1 MMCGLVSCKS
11 VKRLIGMG
19 NTSEKALTEERRKGL
34 NYVKLSSPDEVD
46 RWKQE
51 PNVLVLTDYFDE
63 GSKECLET
71 AKYLD
76 SLASKYGDKLVIL
89 RINVSDSPALKKYAR
104 SKGIN
109 RFPSMEMHLNG
120 RKMDKVLGSLNYD
133 ALEGIVSGY
142 VDGIPDSII
151 VRDDFKKPIVV
162 AKHKGELPPGVERVK
177 IPENTPDLSDRLP
190 NNVIEPSSVEQ

>member
-1 MMCGLVSCKS
+1 
-11 VKRLIGMG
+11 MG
-19 NTSEKALTEERRKGL
+19 DSSEKVLTEERRKGL
-34 NYVKLSSPDEVD
+34 NYVKLSTPDEVD

-63 GSKECLET
+63 GSKECVES

-76 SLASKYGDKLVIL
+76 SLATKYGDKVAIL

-104 SKGIN
+104 SRGIN

-133 ALEGIVSGY
+133 ALENIVSGY
-142 VDGIPDSII
+142 VEKIPESIV

-162 AKHKGELPPGVERVK
+162 AKQKGELPPGVERVK
-177 IPENTPDLSDRLP
+177 IPSNAPDLSDRLP
-190 NNVIEPSSVEQ
+190 NKVLNRSSDAN

>member
-1 MMCGLVSCKS
+1 
-11 VKRLIGMG
+11 MG
-19 NTSEKALTEERRKGL
+19 DSSEKVLTEERRKGL
-34 NYVKLSSPDEVD
+34 NYVKLSTPDEVD

-63 GSKECLET
+63 GSKECVES

-76 SLASKYGDKLVIL
+76 SLATKYGDKVAIL

-104 SKGIN
+104 SRGIN

-133 ALEGIVSGY
+133 ALENIVSGY
-142 VDGIPDSII
+142 VEKIPESIV
-151 VRDDFKKPIVV
+151 VRDDFKKQIVV
-162 AKHKGELPPGVERVK
+162 AKQKGELPPGVERVK
-177 IPENTPDLSDRLP
+177 IPSNAPDLSDRLP
-190 NNVIEPSSVEQ
+190 NKVLNRSSDAN